1 MWNQRNT
8 TDSDKAEALA
18 KAFFDLLRLN
28 IEAGNLPFNY
38 GGEQEDHNLIK
49 QDIRQKET
57 EVFDR
62 FKLATGKTLYRVG
75 PELFVDGV
83 KV

>member
-1 MWNQRNT
+1 MWNQRNI

-18 KAFFDLLRLN
+18 KAFFDLMRIN
-28 IEAGNLPFNY
+28 IDVSQIDFNHSDEDY
-38 GGEQEDHNLIK
+38 DEWSEKIKRQEK
-49 QDIRQKET
+49 

-75 PELFVDGV
+75 RNLFVDGV

>member
-1 MWNQRNT
+1 MWNQRNV
-8 TDSDKAEALA
+8 TDPDRAEALA
-18 KAFFDLLRLN
+18 KAFFDLMRIN
-28 IEAGNLPFNY
+28 ISVAHIDFNHSD
-38 GGEQEDHNLIK
+38 EDHDEWAEKIK
-49 QDIRQKET
+49 RQEK

-75 PELFVDGV
+75 PDLFVDGV